1 MRTFNLKTAK
11 YLAGLLYDKKA
22 SDILILNVRRFTM
35 ASEYFVIAT
44 ANSQVHRRTLI
55 DELLKK
61 GKGAVD
67 SRVVTCLK
75 PLRIEG
81 TKESHWVVADYGG
94 VMVHIM
100 SPEERRSVALEN
112 LYDGARRQRFPSEKE
127 LKMTLS
133 SPGRR
138 TK

>member
-1 MRTFNLKTAK
+1 MKTFNLKTAK
-11 YLAGLLYDKKA
+11 YLAEILYGKKA

-35 ASEYFVIAT
+35 AAEYFVIAT

-61 GKGAVD
+61 GKGAGG
-67 SRVVTCLK
+67 SRVFPGLR

-81 TKESHWVVADYGG
+81 TKDSQWVVADYGG

-112 LYDGARRQRFPSEKE
+112 LYDGARRSRFPSGKE
-127 LKMTLS
+127 LKKIPLS
-133 SPGRR
+133 PKRR